1 MSTKQQEECYTH
13 FTHLENGKVMN
24 RHLHQLIVQ
33 DRRGQVHTL
42 EGRYLPQ
49 AIVTFTGQSHKG
61 LHIGE
66 ILLGKRQ
73 YLPADVSAWPT
84 ARDAVHLGIG
94 VIVLLLLNFFGTV
107 VLAGG

>member
-1 MSTKQQEECYTH
+1 MSIKQQEECYTH

-73 YLPADVSAWPT
+73 YLPAEVSAWPT